1 VRRSILAAAVLAVAA
16 SVCGSVVV
24 ALPATAASA
33 TGSAVLAGLPVAA
46 PVQTTTYNRSLFP
59 TWVDA
64 DHDGCDTRSEVLQAQ
79 TTVAVTFT
87 TATGCTVA
95 TGSWN
100 SWYDAQTWTL
110 ASDVDIDHLVPLK
123 EAWISGAWA
132 WTTAQ
137 RQDYANDLS
146 IPYALQAVT
155 DNVNQSKSDKDPAA
169 WMPPVAAVACQYA
182 QDWVLVKYK
191 WGLAIDPA
199 EQAKLA
205 SIFTTG
211 GCGAQPLTLPATAT
225 TSSGAGVQRIA
236 GSDRFGTSVAISQ
249 SGFPTGA
256 GVAYLA
262 TGTNYADALS
272 AAPAAAA
279 QGGPL
284 LLTTPGGLPAS
295 VASELAR
302 LKPARIVIVGG
313 TSVVSSAVERQA
325 HSYAPQVDRI
335 AGDDRFATSRAVSA
349 AAFPSAATAF
359 IATGRNFP
367 DALSAAAAAGA
378 SGSPVVLVDGA
389 AGAADGATVSLL
401 RGMHVTSIVL
411 AGGTSAV
418 SGGIASSLGSVGSV
432 TRLSG
437 GDRYETS
444 NAINQARFPSASRV
458 YFATGTNFADA
469 LAGAALA
476 GRDGSPLFVV
486 PSGCLPPST
495 AATIAT
501 YGAVGRVLLGGPNA
515 LSNAVGA
522 GTVCAPPPPPPA
534 PPAPPVPPAPPGQPA
549 NPGDAVNCS
558 NFPNWAA
565 ANAWYQTYFPYYGDV
580 ARLDADHDG
589 IVCENLPG
597 AP

>member
-1 VRRSILAAAVLAVAA
+1 MRRSILAAAALFA
-16 SVCGSVVV
+16 VV
-24 ALPATAASA
+24 ASACVVAQPAIAATANG
-33 TGSAVLAGLPVAA
+33 TAVLAGLPVAA

-59 TWVDA
+59 TWADA
-64 DHDGCDTRSEVLQAQ
+64 DHDGCNTRAEVLQAQ
-79 TTVAVTFT
+79 TTVPVTYT

-95 TGSWN
+95 TGNWN
-100 SWYDAQTWTL
+100 SWYDAQTWKL

-137 RQDYANDLS
+137 RQEYANDLS

-155 DNVNQSKSDKDPAA
+155 DNINQSKSDKDPAA
-169 WMPPVAAVACQYA
+169 WMPPSPAAACQYA

-191 WGLAIDPA
+191 WGLAVDTA

-205 SIFTTG
+205 SLFATG
-211 GCGAQPLTLPATAT
+211 GCGAQQLTLPATAV
-225 TSSGAGVQRIA
+225 TSSGATVQRIA
-236 GSDRFGTSVAISQ
+236 GADRFDTSVAISQ
-249 SGFPTGA
+249 SGYPSGSS
-256 GVAYLA
+256 VAYLA

-284 LLTTPGGLPAS
+284 LLTTPGALPAS

-302 LKPARIVIVGG
+302 LKPTRIVIVGG
-313 TSVVSSAVERQA
+313 TSVVSSTVERQA
-325 HSYAPQVDRI
+325 HSFATQVDRI
-335 AGDDRFATSRAVSA
+335 AGSDRFATSRAVSA
-349 AAFPSAATAF
+349 AAFPSATTAF

-389 AGAADGATVSLL
+389 AGAADGQTMTLL
-401 RGMHVTSIVL
+401 RGMGVGSVVI

-418 SGGIASSLGSVGSV
+418 SAGIANTLSSLAPV

-444 NAINQARFPSASRV
+444 NAINANRFPTASRV
-458 YFATGTNFADA
+458 YFATGSTFADA

-486 PSGCLPPST
+486 PSGCLPPTT

-515 LSNAVGA
+515 LSNAVGS

-534 PPAPPVPPAPPGQPA
+534 PPAPPVPPAPPA
-549 NPGDAVNCS
+549 NPGNGATALCNDGTYSYAAHHQGACSHHGGVAV
-558 NFPNWAA
+558 F
-565 ANAWYQTYFPYYGDV
+565 YK
-580 ARLDADHDG
+580 
-589 IVCENLPG
+589 
-597 AP
+597 